1 MSHFVDQFR
10 YKFDKEKQIILFS
23 VSITEQRV
31 IEHSIPVLAF
41 WEMTNSYRA
50 NENYV
55 SDVLKMKQLGAS
67 ILFTIRENEFTRRS
81 YKFNNSQFQ
90 RLIGKFRRN
99 VDEQEIDQSIEF
111 DPVRNSSHNL
121 TQQLT
126 ENMNEILS
134 SHTGD
139 NTEVLLK
146 INSLENLIGKL
157 SKQISEMNET
167 IKSLQET
174 GIVQR
179 VENKEQTIDDSMPM
193 FIPSTVNT
201 EFSGKVTTNTQQA
214 EDDNVSSATQLLKK
228 MKKKKG
234 KKK

>member
-1 MSHFVDQFR
+1 
-10 YKFDKEKQIILFS
+10 
-23 VSITEQRV
+23 
-31 IEHSIPVLAF
+31 
-41 WEMTNSYRA
+41 
-50 NENYV
+50 
-55 SDVLKMKQLGAS
+55 
-67 ILFTIRENEFTRRS
+67 
-81 YKFNNSQFQ
+81 
-90 RLIGKFRRN
+90 
-99 VDEQEIDQSIEF
+99 
-111 DPVRNSSHNL
+111 
-121 TQQLT
+121 
-126 ENMNEILS
+126 
-134 SHTGD
+134 
-139 NTEVLLK
+139 
-146 INSLENLIGKL
+146 
-157 SKQISEMNET
+157 MNET